1 MEAMLFGI
9 HKVCF
14 ERTLLVVN
22 MSGTW
27 RTVVSRGNKIDC
39 TGCGGTTM
47 RLGNDGPVFIASMNF
62 EASIIRRCVAVI
74 EDFLRSQ
81 NNRTGEVHVSRSFD
95 RIGSTIPRTSPDRG
109 QYQWKDRVHH

>member
-14 ERTLLVVN
+14 EGTLLVVN

-27 RTVVSRGNKIDC
+27 RAVVSRGDKIDC
-39 TGCGGTTM
+39 TGCGRTTM
-47 RLGNDGPVFIASMNF
+47 RLGNDGSVLIAAMNF
-62 EASIIRRCVAVI
+62 EASIIRRCVAVV

-81 NNRTGEVHVSRSFD
+81 NSPTREVHVSRSFD

-109 QYQWKDRVHH
+109 QYQWKDPVHR